1 MRHDIRAV
9 LFGTAIQFIAATAI
23 LVYASIASAD
33 HHEGV
38 ESATVE
44 SIESKADHEQVA
56 AMYEEEASLLR
67 GKLAQH
73 ERMAK
78 LYEHSK
84 HRAGKRRGASMLN
97 HCKSIITSYN
107 AAIADNAELAKHHR
121 AMAAEV
127 EQ

>member
-1 MRHDIRAV
+1 MRHDLRAV
-9 LFGTAIQFIAATAI
+9 LFRTAIQFIAATSI

-33 HHEGV
+33 HHEGA
-38 ESATVE
+38 ESAMLESVE
-44 SIESKADHEQVA
+44 TRADHEKAA
-56 AMYEEEASLLR
+56 AMYEAEANLLR
-67 GKLAQH
+67 DKLAQH

-97 HCKSIITSYN
+97 HCNSIIANYK
-107 AAIADNAELAKHHR
+107 AALTDNAELAKHHR
-121 AMAAEV
+121 AMAAEA